1 MNMYVFQIHDFSW
14 IMAGWGVHFSLGF
27 MGARDLCSFAR
38 CLVGSCLKRI
48 VQCTFN
54 VQPSAMQ
61 FFESDVFFSQCFSL
75 REMLDS
81 FLDAVSNQN
90 HNSTSAISRESE
102 SRAVVVVYICCLLY
116 FLFLNEFNVFEGLHL
131 NRTFAHQVSDCYTQ
145 SRDFDPYVAQ
155 ASRDGC
161 AFMRFLYFFNELQT
175 RRAKFKFK
183 SVLVTVLV
191 REAAFYLSKLAQLPW
206 PRAWSRVHILKFNM
220 NVWYLKR
227 LKHRTKKIQKKYR
240 KMQHMRCGQN
250 KRRLL

>member
-1 MNMYVFQIHDFSW
+1 MYFKFMIFHESW
-14 IMAGWGVHFSLGF
+14 LAEVYILALASWVQGT
-27 MGARDLCSFAR
+27 FAALR
-38 CLVGSCLKRI
+38 AAWWVPASKEL
-48 VQCTFN
+48 FN

-206 PRAWSRVHILKFNM
+206 PRA
-220 NVWYLKR
+220 
-227 LKHRTKKIQKKYR
+227 
-240 KMQHMRCGQN
+240 
-250 KRRLL
+250 